1 MIVQQKV
8 FHGYFTTAQADI
20 GLDFI
25 FAVSTFEAYS
35 EVFKPEIVASISAL
49 ERNFIFKV
57 SDDRAGTDNIMAL
70 VMMNNFSAVAGLG
83 EVKQMS
89 NAFNFTF
96 TGVDIL
102 LFHAQKYVCV
112 RYETIN

>member
-1 MIVQQKV
+1 M
-8 FHGYFTTAQADI
+8 
-20 GLDFI
+20 
-25 FAVSTFEAYS
+25 
-35 EVFKPEIVASISAL
+35 VASISAL

-70 VMMNNFSAVAGLG
+70 MMMNNFSAVAGLG

-102 LFHAQKYVCV
+102 FFHAQKYVCV